1 MAQINFYFHV
11 ETITAPY
18 RSTRTFPFWNQFQ
31 DQCPYSISI
40 NKFANYKELDDLAPD
55 TVNVIMVPLNKPYFM
70 HMEEAEPGWL
80 QSCYRANDR
89 DKKNVL
95 VLDYSN
101 ETELPG
107 TFGPTENWR
116 RDIDIQFE
124 RFYLTTMALEI
135 FNHNIR
141 MPVAAVFPDWN
152 FVATV
157 IADRYHKP
165 GGLRDDEKALV
176 GCWEGK
182 TAARKFLFPNRVAR
196 KHRLDFIVDMHRRQM
211 LPDTHWSLIYT
222 NANDAS
228 VQRDYNSEHDYF
240 KIFGTEPK
248 YMDEPL
254 HDWSTAGSKSS
265 STSDLLP
272 FNYDQYLAYVCVD
285 TYADTV
291 SRARVDL
298 PGHNPRIIDI
308 SEKVAKGFAQGV
320 PCFYYGTFGSLSW
333 LRNNSF
339 WFPGN
344 YADIPDD
351 AARRTSVLDAMA
363 SFDGDITA
371 DIEGGTAHNRDIIL
385 NRKFLYSKCSALVD
399 HVYTKFCA

>member
-40 NKFANYKELDDLAPD
+40 NKFTNYKELDDLAPD

-107 TFGPTENWR
+107 TFGPTESWH

-141 MPVAAVFPDWN
+141 MPVAAVFSDWN

-254 HDWSTAGSKSS
+254 YDWSAAGSKSS
-265 STSDLLP
+265 STSDLLQ

-308 SEKVAKGFAQGV
+308 SEKVAKGFAQAV

-333 LRNNSF
+333 LRNNGF